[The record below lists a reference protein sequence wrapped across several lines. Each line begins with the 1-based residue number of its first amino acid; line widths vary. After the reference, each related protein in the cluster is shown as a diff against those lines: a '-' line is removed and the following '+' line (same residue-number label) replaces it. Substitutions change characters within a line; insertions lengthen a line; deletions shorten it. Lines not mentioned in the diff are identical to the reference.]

1 MLMPASFMRRMV
13 AAFCCERHEQG
24 PFKKDSPAGGTLID
38 RAALTF
44 EVSTEAAMV
53 RLAKLA
59 YLTD

>member
-1 MLMPASFMRRMV
+1 MPASFMRRRV